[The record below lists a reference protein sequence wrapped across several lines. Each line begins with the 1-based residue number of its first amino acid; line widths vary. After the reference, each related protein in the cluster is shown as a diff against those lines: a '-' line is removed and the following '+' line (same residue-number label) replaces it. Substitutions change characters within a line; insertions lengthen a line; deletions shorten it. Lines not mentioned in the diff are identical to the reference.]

1 MEYDLNNFDYISHH
15 GILGMKWGVRRTQ
28 AQLGHTTKVGGKSQA
43 QKDSEVQKK
52 KDVKNR
58 GTLSTQQLRNKIE
71 RLRMEKELRELTDK
85 ELYPG
90 KVAAQNALTQIGTRV
105 ATTAITGAA
114 LYGVKAL
121 ITKQFN
127 LGELGSAVFNG
138 GPKKK

>member
-1 MEYDLNNFDYISHH
+1 MDYISHH
-15 GILGMKWGVRRTQ
+15 GILGMKWGVRRTP

-58 GTLSTQQLRNKIE
+58 GALSTQQLQKKIE
-71 RLRMEKELRELTDK
+71 RLRMEKELRELTEK
-85 ELYPG
+85 EIYPG
-90 KVAAQNALTQIGTRV
+90 KVATQNVLNQIGTRV

-114 LYGVKAL
+114 LYAAKAL
-121 ITKQFN
+121 ITKQFDPK
-127 LGELGSAVFNG
+127 ELGSAVFNG